1 MYFGILKNPL
11 IVEQFINW
19 NFILLHV
26 ETSLLKLTEV
36 SNYD

>member
-11 IVEQFINW
+11 MVEQFINW
-19 NFILLHV
+19 NLILLHD
-26 ETSLLKLTEV
+26 ETALLKLTEV